1 MYSQRKLKM
10 NTSKKLQDIKVAVDA
25 VVFGYFDKEDLHIL
39 LIKRN
44 IEPFKGG
51 WALPGGLVLDDENL
65 DDAVRR
71 ELHEEAGIKPDFLEQ
86 LYTFGNVGRDPR
98 NRVVSVTYL
107 GLVNPSYHQLSAD
120 SDADDA
126 QWFSVNKLPDLAFD
140 HKEIIDTALKSL
152 RTKIQYQP
160 IGFNLLNKEF
170 PFSDLEN
177 LYKTISGQEIDR
189 RNFRKKIMSYGLLN
203 ETQNVKKEGSG
214 RPGKLFTF
222 NQEKYKELEEEGF
235 YFEIK

>member
-1 MYSQRKLKM
+1 MESP
-10 NTSKKLQDIKVAVDA
+10 KKIQDIKVAVDA
-25 VVFGYFDKEDLHIL
+25 VIFGYFDKQDLQLL
-39 LIKRN
+39 LIKRK
-44 IEPFKGG
+44 IDPFKGG

-65 DDAVRR
+65 DDAVKR

-86 LYTFGNVGRDPR
+86 LYTYGNVGRDPR
-98 NRVVSVTYL
+98 NRVVSVAYL
-107 GLVNPSYHQLSAD
+107 GLVNPSYHELFAD
-120 SDADDA
+120 SDAEDA
-126 QWFSVNKLPDLAFD
+126 QWFSVDQLPTLAFD
-140 HKEIIDTALKSL
+140 HKSIIDMALKRL

-160 IGFNLLNKEF
+160 IGFNLLNEEF

-177 LYKTISGQEIDR
+177 LYKTIVGREIDR

-203 ETQNVKKEGSG
+203 ETNNVKKEGSG

-222 NQEKYKELEEEGF
+222 NTEKYEELEKEGF

>member
-1 MYSQRKLKM
+1 MQ
-10 NTSKKLQDIKVAVDA
+10 NIKVAVDA
-25 VVFGYFDKEDLHIL
+25 VIFGYFDKKDLQIL
-39 LIKRN
+39 LIKRK
-44 IEPFKGG
+44 IEPFKGD

-65 DDAVRR
+65 DDAVKR

-98 NRVVSVTYL
+98 IRVVSIAYL
-107 GLVNPSYHQLSAD
+107 GLVNPSYHELFAD

-126 QWFSVNKLPDLAFD
+126 QWFGINQLPKVAFD
-140 HKEIIDTALKSL
+140 HQIIIETALKRL

-160 IGFNLLNKEF
+160 IGFNLLNEEF
-170 PFSDLEN
+170 AFSDLEN
-177 LYKTISGQEIDR
+177 LYKTIIGKEIDR

-203 ETQNVKKEGSG
+203 DTNILKKEGTG

-222 NQEKYKELEEEGF
+222 NQQKYKELEEQGF

>member
-1 MYSQRKLKM
+1 MDSQ
-10 NTSKKLQDIKVAVDA
+10 KKLQDIKVAVDA
-25 VVFGYFDKEDLHIL
+25 VIFGYFDKKDLQVL

-44 IEPFKGG
+44 TDPFKGG
-51 WALPGGLVLDDENL
+51 WAIPGGLVLDDEDL
-65 DDAVRR
+65 DDAVKR
-71 ELHEEAGIKPDFLEQ
+71 ELQEEAGIKPDFLEQ

-107 GLVNPSYHQLSAD
+107 GLVNPSYHELFAD

-126 QWFSVNKLPDLAFD
+126 QWFSVNQLPELAFD
-140 HKEIIDTALKSL
+140 HHTIIDVALKRL

-160 IGFNLLNKEF
+160 VGFNLLDEEF
-170 PFSDLEN
+170 VFSDLEN
-177 LYKTISGQEIDR
+177 LYKTIVGKEIDLKKKK
-189 RNFRKKIMSYGLLN
+189 KKIMSYGLLN
-203 ETQNVKKEGSG
+203 ETTHFKKEGSG

-222 NQEKYKELEEEGF
+222 NQEKYKALEEEGF

>member
-1 MYSQRKLKM
+1 M
-10 NTSKKLQDIKVAVDA
+10 NTPKKLQDIKVAVDA
-25 VVFGYFDKEDLHIL
+25 VVFGYFDKQDLQVL

-51 WALPGGLVLDDENL
+51 WALPGGLV
-65 DDAVRR
+65 
-71 ELHEEAGIKPDFLEQ
+71 LHEEAGIKPDFLEQ

-107 GLVNPSYHQLSAD
+107 GLVNPSYHNLSAD

-126 QWFSVNKLPDLAFD
+126 QWFSVNELPAVAFD
-140 HKEIIDTALKSL
+140 HRMIIDTALKRL

-160 IGFNLLNKEF
+160 IGFNLLNDEF

-177 LYKTISGQEIDR
+177 LYKTIVGKEIDR

-203 ETQNVKKEGSG
+203 ETENVKKEGSG

-222 NQEKYKELEEEGF
+222 NQEKYKELEEQGF

>member
-1 MYSQRKLKM
+1 M
-10 NTSKKLQDIKVAVDA
+10 NTPKKLQDIKVAVDA
-25 VVFGYFDKEDLHIL
+25 VVFGYFDKKDLQIL

-51 WALPGGLVLDDENL
+51 WALPGGLVLDDESL
-65 DDAVRR
+65 DDAVKR
-71 ELHEEAGIKPDFLEQ
+71 ELCEEAGIKPDFLEQ

-107 GLVNPSYHQLSAD
+107 GLVNPSYHNLSAD

-126 QWFSVNKLPDLAFD
+126 QWFSVNELPELAFD
-140 HKEIIDTALKSL
+140 HQIIIDTALKRL

-160 IGFNLLNKEF
+160 IGFNLLNEEF

-177 LYKTISGQEIDR
+177 LYKTIVGQEIDR

-203 ETQNVKKEGSG
+203 ETENVKKQGSG
-214 RPGKLFTF
+214 RPGRLFTF
-222 NQEKYKELEEEGF
+222 NQKKYKELEEQGF

>member
-1 MYSQRKLKM
+1 M

>member
-25 VVFGYFDKEDLHIL
+25 VVFGYFDKEELQIL
-39 LIKRN
+39 LIKRH

-65 DDAVRR
+65 DAAVRR

-107 GLVNPSYHQLSAD
+107 GLVNPSYHQLFAD

-140 HKEIIDTALKSL
+140 HQEIIDTALKRL

-160 IGFNLLNKEF
+160 IGFNLLNEEF

-177 LYKTISGQEIDR
+177 LYKTIIGQEIDR

>member
-25 VVFGYFDKEDLHIL
+25 VVFGYFHKEDLQIL

-140 HKEIIDTALKSL
+140 HKEIIDTALKRL

-160 IGFNLLNKEF
+160 IGFNLLNEEF

-177 LYKTISGQEIDR
+177 LYKTIIGQEIDR

-214 RPGKLFTF
+214 RPGKLFIF

>member
-25 VVFGYFDKEDLHIL
+25 VVFGYFDKEDLQIL

-65 DDAVRR
+65 DDAVKR

-140 HKEIIDTALKSL
+140 HQEIIDTALKRL

-160 IGFNLLNKEF
+160 IGFNLLNEEF

-177 LYKTISGQEIDR
+177 LYKTIIGQEIDR